1 MYISDDDDDSFGDD
15 YDADSDEERYAER
28 DRTLNEYYARQADWP
43 RVSDQEQER
52 YRERGLPPYDVD
64 LDDVPF

>member
-1 MYISDDDDDSFGDD
+1 MSDDESFDDD
-15 YDADSDEERYAER
+15 YDSDSDEERYAER
-28 DRTLNEYYARQADWP
+28 DGTLNEYYARQAYWQ

-52 YRERGLPPYDVD
+52 YRERRERGLPPYDVD